1 MHSTLSRMLVNMSRK
16 YEVISQGL
24 SIVGFEPRTSTSQ
37 ILRSVGDGI
46 GLIVMLVYCFRLYS
60 IVDSL

>member
-1 MHSTLSRMLVNMSRK
+1 MSQK